1 MKGKP
6 TTRRERVE
14 AREEAI
20 LAAAHA
26 VFAERGFDGAK
37 MVEIARRARVA
48 EGTLYLY
55 FKNKNALLEGVIAAF
70 YARLTAGAERGVE
83 GYADTFERLEFLAR
97 HHLDEC
103 LAEWRLLELMIGLY
117 RQLPEYRNRGYFK
130 LNKAYV
136 TVFDRVVR
144 EGIHR
149 GELRDSVPPWLLRD
163 LFYGTLE
170 YAARTLKLHG
180 REHQDRQR
188 VVDELLEILRAGT
201 AVRVAAAPAPA
212 ELGRIA
218 RRLERIAERLER
230 RGVTATG

>member
-1 MKGKP
+1 MKRKL
-6 TTRRERVE
+6 TTRRERVQ

-26 VFAERGFDGAK
+26 VFAQRGFDGAK

-48 EGTLYLY
+48 EDTLYLY

-70 YARLTAGAERGVE
+70 YARLTAGAERGVAAY
-83 GYADTFERLEFLAR
+83 GDTFERLEFLAR

-117 RQLPEYRNRGYFK
+117 RQLPEYRSRGYFK

-136 TVFDRVVR
+136 TVFDRVVT

-149 GELRDSVPPWLLRD
+149 GELREEVPPWLLRD

-170 YAARTLKLHG
+170 YAARTLKLRG
-180 REHQDRQR
+180 RENEDLEPVIRH
-188 VVDELLEILRAGT
+188 VLELLRPGA
-201 AVRVAAAPAPA
+201 ARPPPVSAAPPDLAA
-212 ELGRIA
+212 IA
-218 RRLERIAERLER
+218 GRLERVAERLER
-230 RGVTATG
+230 RS